1 MKKTKIVCTIGPT
14 TDSKDI
20 IKELMKNGMNAARL
34 NFSHGSHEEHK
45 KRIDMI
51 KEARK
56 ELEKN
61 IAIVLDTKGPEIR
74 THKFET
80 NPVELVQDSEFTI
93 YCGEEILGD
102 KTKCSVTYPNLDEDV
117 EPKDIILIND
127 GLVALEVVSIEDKKV
142 NTIVKN
148 TGIIG
153 DNKGI
158 NVPNVA
164 INLPALTEKDIAD
177 LRFGAENEI
186 DIVAASFIRKASDVL
201 DIKKVLGKADAEN
214 IQVFSKIENRQ
225 GVNNIDEIIKFSD
238 GIMVARGDLGVEIP
252 AEEVPVV
259 QKMIIEK
266 CNAVGK
272 PVITAT
278 QMLDSMIRN
287 PRPTRAEA
295 SDVANAIFDGTD
307 AIMLSGE
314 TANGKYPVEVVKTM
328 ANIAKTAENYINYES
343 KLISSRKSHIPN
355 VSNAI
360 SLATCTTASELNA
373 SAIITATQSGHTTR
387 QVSKYRPK
395 CPIIAVTPS
404 DKVARG
410 LALNWGV
417 YAIQAEK
424 IDNTDELMDNCA
436 KVSLEKGYVKRGD
449 LVVMVAGVPANFVG
463 STNMMKVHIIGDIL
477 IQGTGTIET
486 TAYGT
491 ALCVEN
497 VKEAV
502 DNIQEG
508 EILVVKRL
516 GREYSEVIDK
526 VAGIIVEEDEMSSSV
541 VIDCTSKDIPII
553 YNAPDAMN
561 IIKTGTFITLH
572 SKKGVGIVYSGRA
585 NISH

>member
-14 TDSKDI
+14 TDNKEI
-20 IKELMKNGMNAARL
+20 IKELMKCGMNAARL
-34 NFSHGSHEEHK
+34 NFSHGSHDEHK
-45 KRIDMI
+45 NRIDMI
-51 KEARK
+51 KAARS
-56 ELEKN
+56 ELKKY

-74 THKFET
+74 THKFENGT
-80 NPVELVQDSEFTI
+80 VELIQDTEFVI
-93 YCGEEILGD
+93 YCKEEIIGD
-102 KTKCSVTYPNLDEDV
+102 ETKCSVTYGNLYEDV
-117 EPKDIILIND
+117 EPKDTILIND
-127 GLVALEVVSIEDKKV
+127 GLVALEVQRIEGTKV
-142 NTIVKN
+142 YTTVRN

-164 INLPALTEKDIAD
+164 IKLPALTEKDISD
-177 LRFGAENEI
+177 LRFGAEN
-186 DIVAASFIRKASDVL
+186 DVDVVAASFIRKASDVL
-201 DIKKVLGKADAEN
+201 DIKKVLSKAGAEH

-225 GVNNIDEIIKFSD
+225 GVNNIDDIIKFSD

-266 CNAVGK
+266 CNIAGK

-328 ANIAKTAENYINYES
+328 ANIARTAENYINYDS
-343 KLISSRKSHIPN
+343 KLNYSRKSHIPN

-360 SLATCTTASELNA
+360 SLATCTTAAELNA
-373 SAIITATQSGHTTR
+373 SAIITATQSGHTTK

-404 DKVARG
+404 ERVARS

-424 IDNTDELMDNCA
+424 IDNTDELMENCA

-449 LVVMVAGVPANFVG
+449 LVVMVAGIPANFVG
-463 STNMMKVHIIGDIL
+463 STNMMKVHVIGDIL

-491 ALCVEN
+491 ALCVDN

-502 DNIQEG
+502 DNIDEG

-516 GREYSEVIDK
+516 GREYCDVIDK
-526 VAGIIVEEDEMSSSV
+526 VSGIIVEEDEMSSSV
-541 VIDCTSKDIPII
+541 VIDCTAKDIPII
-553 YNAPDAMN
+553 YSAVDAME
-561 IIKTGTFITLH
+561 IIKTGAFITLH
-572 SKKGVGIVYSGRA
+572 SNKGVGIVYSGRA